1 MMPNLTNGVSSIG
14 TGKPVALSSVK
25 LTPMEAQQSFKTAL
39 NDAISKTNQL
49 QVDGQGALEKLM
61 QGQDIDL
68 HEVMIAQQK
77 ALISL
82 QTTVEV
88 RNKVIE
94 AYQEVMRMQV

>member
-1 MMPNLTNGVSSIG
+1 MPNLINGVPTIG
-14 TGKPVALSSVK
+14 VVKSMAPSSVK
-25 LTPMEAQQSFKTAL
+25 PTPMEAQQSFKTAL
-39 NDAISKTNQL
+39 NDAINKTNQL
-49 QVDGQGALEKLM
+49 QVDGQGALEKLI

-77 ALISL
+77 ALVSL